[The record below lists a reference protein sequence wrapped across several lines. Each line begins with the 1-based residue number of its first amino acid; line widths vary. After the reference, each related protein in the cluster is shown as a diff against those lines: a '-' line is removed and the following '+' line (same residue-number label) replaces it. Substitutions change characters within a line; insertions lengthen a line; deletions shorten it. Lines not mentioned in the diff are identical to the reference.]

1 MEKFSAGIVKRIGP
15 VMKVTYLKDQT
26 VTLDDMIEIT
36 AIREKLF
43 GENKYCTLI
52 DLTKDYLSLTPEAK
66 QYAAENPTIKK
77 LRIAEVLMVKNF
89 AQKLG
94 VFTYVKIFRSNDNVK
109 VLTDEKEAIQWLN
122 QQYEIY
128 FKKEAV

>member
-1 MEKFSAGIVKRIGP
+1 
-15 VMKVTYLKDQT
+15 MKLTYLKDQT

-43 GENKYCTLI
+43 GENNYCTLI

-109 VLTDEKEAIQWLN
+109 VLTDEKDALEWLN